1 MKRYLRHGFTMIEL
15 IVVILV
21 LGLLVNLAVLKY
33 FDLTRSALS
42 AKIAG
47 DFTAVRLAAYNYE
60 ADHSNQ
66 WPADVGPGTVPPE
79 MVPYLPPN
87 FQWVNANYSLDWDNN
102 APSVSPYMLAISMT
116 SDDERLMRVLQN
128 SLGTR
133 APYFFA
139 GNRLTFV
146 IIDES
151 GNY

>member
-1 MKRYLRHGFTMIEL
+1 MIRLLRRGFTMIEL

-33 FDLTRSALS
+33 IDLTRSAYS

-60 ADHSNQ
+60 ADHNNQ
-66 WPADVGPGTVPPE
+66 WPADVGPGTIPPE
-79 MVPYLPPN
+79 MIPYLPPN
-87 FQWVNANYSLDWDNN
+87 FQWVTPNYTLDWDNN
-102 APSVSPYMLAISMT
+102 TPATSPYALAISMV
-116 SDDERLMRVLQN
+116 SDDDRLMQVLRN
-128 SLGTR
+128 ALGTR

-146 IIDES
+146 LVDES